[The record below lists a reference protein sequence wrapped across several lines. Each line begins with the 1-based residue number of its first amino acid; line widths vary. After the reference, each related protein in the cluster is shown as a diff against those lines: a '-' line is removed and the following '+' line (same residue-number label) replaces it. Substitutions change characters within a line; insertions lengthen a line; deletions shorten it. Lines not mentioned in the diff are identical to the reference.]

1 MLLIGN
7 ISILIFS
14 DDLEL
19 LYDKLINDLV
29 ELFNLNCPI
38 IKVKEK
44 NKNNKPWLYNSLIK
58 CINKKKQ
65 NV

>member
-1 MLLIGN
+1 M
-7 ISILIFS
+7 
-14 DDLEL
+14 DLEL

-29 ELFNLNCPI
+29 DLFNLNCLI

-44 NKNNKPWLYNSLIK
+44 IKNNKPWVYNSLIK
-58 CINKKKQ
+58 CINKNKQ